1 MKLSTKPLILSALVL
16 SALAAPAAAE
26 VSANFG
32 ATSNYIWRGVT
43 LSNEGPAIY
52 GGLDYSHDSG
62 IYAGLWQSSEGG
74 AQRTSEITLPNNAI
88 LKTVTDTGT
97 GGGET
102 DLYAGYST
110 EFSGVSIDVGFITYM
125 YLQDENSR
133 NSDLNGDGTIDDA
146 LDFSEIYASVGFGPV
161 SASVANDSANKI
173 TYTTL
178 SAEFAGV
185 SATFGNIATDGGAGD
200 YTHFDLSYSPA
211 DSLTLG
217 LSKNDMAGDDQPRLY
232 VSYGIDFEVK

>member
-1 MKLSTKPLILSALVL
+1 MKLLHTPLILSALVL
-16 SALAAPAAAE
+16 SAIATPAAAE

-32 ATSNYIWRGVT
+32 ATSNYLWRGIS

-52 GGLDYSHDSG
+52 GGLDFSHESG

-74 AQRTSEITLPNNAI
+74 
-88 LKTVTDTGT
+88 TGSA
-97 GGGET
+97 ET

-110 EFSGVSIDVGFITYM
+110 EFSGVSVDVGAIAYA
-125 YLQDENSR
+125 YPQN
-133 NSDLNGDGTIDDA
+133 DA
-146 LDFSEIYASVGFGPV
+146 ANFNELYASVGFGPV
-161 SASVANDSANKI
+161 SASVANDSENKT

-178 SAEFAGV
+178 GAEYAGV
-185 SATFGNIATDGGAGD
+185 SLTFGNAAFDGGAGD
-200 YTHFDLSYSPA
+200 YTHIDLSYSPA

-217 LSKNDMAGDDQPRLY
+217 LSKNDIDGDDTPRLY

>member
-32 ATSNYIWRGVT
+32 ATSNYIWRGGS

-62 IYAGLWQSSEGG
+62 IYAGLWQSSEGF
-74 AQRTSEITLPNNAI
+74 
-88 LKTVTDTGT
+88 TGSA
-97 GGGET
+97 ET
-102 DLYAGYST
+102 DLYAGFST
-110 EFSGVSIDVGFITYM
+110 EFSGVSVDVGAISYM
-125 YLQDENSR
+125 YLQADTFNF
-133 NSDLNGDGTIDDA
+133 N
-146 LDFSEIYASVGFGPV
+146 EIYASVGFGPV
-161 SASVANDSANKI
+161 SASVANDSANKNM
-173 TYTTL
+173 YF
-178 SAEFAGV
+178 SVSGEFAGV
-185 SATFGNIATDGGAGD
+185 SATFGSYAFDDSTSD

-217 LSKNDMAGDDQPRLY
+217 LSKSDIAGDDQPRLY

>member
-32 ATSNYIWRGVT
+32 ATSNYIWRGGS
-43 LSNEGPAIY
+43 LSNEGPAIF
-52 GGLDYSHDSG
+52 GGLDYSSDAG
-62 IYAGLWQSSEGG
+62 IYAGVWQSSEGF
-74 AQRTSEITLPNNAI
+74 
-88 LKTVTDTGT
+88 TGSA
-97 GGGET
+97 ET
-102 DLYAGYST
+102 DLYAGFST
-110 EFSGVSIDVGFITYM
+110 EFSGVSVDVGFITYM

-146 LDFSEIYASVGFGPV
+146 LDFNEIYASVGFGPV
-161 SASVANDSANKI
+161 SASVANDSANKNM
-173 TYTTL
+173 YF
-178 SAEFAGV
+178 SVSGEFAGV
-185 SATFGNIATDGGAGD
+185 SATFGSYAFDDSTSD

-217 LSKNDMAGDDQPRLY
+217 LSKSDIDGDDSPRLY

>member
-32 ATSNYIWRGVT
+32 ATSNYIWRGTT
-43 LSNEGPAIY
+43 LSNENPAVY

-62 IYAGLWQSSEGG
+62 IYAGFWQSSEGG
-74 AQRTSEITLPNNAI
+74 ASEAF
-88 LKTVTDTGT
+88 GST
-97 GGGET
+97 GGAET
-102 DLYAGYST
+102 DLYAGFST
-110 EFSGVSIDVGFITYM
+110 EFSGVSVDVGFITYM
-125 YLQDENSR
+125 YLQDANSMGL
-133 NSDLNGDGTIDDA
+133 DLDNDGNVDDA
-146 LDFSEIYASVGFGPV
+146 IDFNEIYASVGFGPV
-161 SASVANDSANKI
+161 SASVANDSTNKDM
-173 TYTTL
+173 YF
-178 SAEFAGV
+178 SVSGEFAGV
-185 SATFGNIATDGGAGD
+185 SATFGSYSYDDSNRD

-217 LSKNDMAGDDQPRLY
+217 LSKHSDDKSPRLY

>member
-62 IYAGLWQSSEGG
+62 IYAGLWQSSEG
-74 AQRTSEITLPNNAI
+74 A
-88 LKTVTDTGT
+88 TGSS
-97 GGGET
+97 ET
-102 DLYAGYST
+102 DFYAGFST
-110 EFSGVSIDVGFITYM
+110 EFSGVSVDVGAIAYK
-125 YLQDENSR
+125 YLQN
-133 NSDLNGDGTIDDA
+133 DA
-146 LDFSEIYASVGFGPV
+146 ADFNEIYASVGFGPV
-161 SASVANDSANKI
+161 SASIANDSENKI

-185 SATFGNIATDGGAGD
+185 SATFGSIATDGGAGD

>member
-1 MKLSTKPLILSALVL
+1 MVL
-16 SALAAPAAAE
+16 SAIATPAAAE

-32 ATSNYIWRGVT
+32 ATSNYIWRGVS

-52 GGLDYSHDSG
+52 GGLDFSHDSG

-74 AQRTSEITLPNNAI
+74 
-88 LKTVTDTGT
+88 TGSA
-97 GGGET
+97 ET

-110 EFSGVSIDVGFITYM
+110 EFSGVSIDVGAIAYA
-125 YLQDENSR
+125 YPQN
-133 NSDLNGDGTIDDA
+133 DA
-146 LDFSEIYASVGFGPV
+146 ANFNELYASVGFGPV
-161 SASVANDSANKI
+161 SASVANDSENKT
-173 TYTTL
+173 TYFTL
-178 SAEFAGV
+178 SGEFAGI
-185 SATFGNIATDGGAGD
+185 SATFGSAAFDGGTGD

-217 LSKNDMAGDDQPRLY
+217 LSKNDMDGENPRLY